1 MGFRKIPSS
10 SFASGHPDQP
20 NPFAHV
26 LSAKTGEDHQFV
38 VFTLF
43 DHLILPPI
51 PLSLQP
57 GSCAQFKYLFRRDMT
72 PQTAGGAGTK
82 NKKRRP
88 FKAIHRW
95 QVRKERAAA
104 PFASSN
110 SSAPPDNLPTNEGHP
125 QLPEFHTT
133 PAAHREDDPTA
144 AADSTTEPPPA
155 DNCTSPNS
163 QPVTNGEHVYHYQ
176 VPPQRQHDPF
186 RAEIITSQSTLQHYH
201 RIFRGTCIIAPR
213 SKEAFCKVQ
222 FFPFKTM
229 SDDLKLGWEQLVC
242 HFLQQVKHVDHVKT
256 NGPHCGGVMFADGWR
271 KSSTRG
277 EGFGRY
283 CCKKKLKK
291 MIAAARYNPRNEA
304 EDIREANDFIATQLN
319 QLAPG
324 FFEAY
329 RKELISKKLPSM
341 AHMEYDI
348 PYSPFDFSSFIT
360 FTMYDFFNKP
370 HINGD
375 ENKWT
380 LVCWIPIFHPLNSPL
395 DSPTLADDGFDM
407 VGGGQKVQIENAL
420 S

>member
-10 SFASGHPDQP
+10 SFAAGHPDQP

-26 LSAKTGEDHQFV
+26 LSAETGKDNQFV
-38 VFTLF
+38 VFTLLH
-43 DHLILPPI
+43 HLILPPI

-82 NKKRRP
+82 
-88 FKAIHRW
+88 
-95 QVRKERAAA
+95 KERAAA

-110 SSAPPDNLPTNEGHP
+110 SSAPPKNLPTNEGHP
-125 QLPEFHTT
+125 ELPDNHTT
-133 PAAHREDDPTA
+133 PAANREDDPTA

-222 FFPFKTM
+222 FFPFKPM
-229 SDDLKLGWEQLVC
+229 LDDLKLGWEQLVC
-242 HFLQQVKHVDHVKT
+242 HFLQRVKYVNHVKT
-256 NGPHCGGVMFADGWR
+256 NGPHCGRVMFADGWR

-291 MIAAARYNPRNEA
+291 MIAAARYNP
-304 EDIREANDFIATQLN
+304 
-319 QLAPG
+319 
-324 FFEAY
+324 
-329 RKELISKKLPSM
+329 
-341 AHMEYDI
+341 
-348 PYSPFDFSSFIT
+348 
-360 FTMYDFFNKP
+360 
-370 HINGD
+370 
-375 ENKWT
+375 
-380 LVCWIPIFHPLNSPL
+380 
-395 DSPTLADDGFDM
+395 
-407 VGGGQKVQIENAL
+407 
-420 S
+420 